1 MIVITQYFISCFSA
15 GLLEPDNIYTKYNI
29 FMDNPIYMITKLTGI
44 FLTIEFLFELD
55 DEFDLN
61 KFSKSIDK
69 VSNQLGISIKLINI
83 NDYSLLLNSEIYIC
97 INNKK
102 MLFKCSHKYYDT
114 ASVYAILNAIDNNYL
129 NLNTNET
136 IYLGDKFIEN
146 DFIFSSLLNNIIRSP
161 SNFELSDDLVL
172 FKNVTN
178 NNSIELINNIQ
189 DLFKEHNLLIIINT
203 RKNLNINVNTLGF
216 YSTAYFCKSDENDF
230 ISKIK
235 NIKNISEIP
244 NPSIKDVLFND
255 NVIFINSY
263 LKYKLPSFCVRTI
276 PSVSLPFQYPYIF
289 ITPKNKE
296 GISSI
301 YMNKKLY
308 NLYLYIKM
316 INVINTI
323 KNENQKI

>member
-1 MIVITQYFISCFSA
+1 M
-15 GLLEPDNIYTKYNI
+15 DNCIYT
-29 FMDNPIYMITKLTGI
+29 ITKLTGI
-44 FLTIEFLFELD
+44 LLTIEFLFELD

-61 KFSKSIDK
+61 KFSKCVDK
-69 VSNQLGISIKLINI
+69 VSNELGISIKLINI
-83 NDYSLLLNSEIYIC
+83 NNYSLLLNTEIYIC

-102 MLFKCSHKYYDT
+102 MLLKCSHKYYDA
-114 ASVYAILNAIDNNYL
+114 ASIYTILNAIDNNYL

-161 SNFELSDDLVL
+161 SNFEISDNLVL
-172 FKNVTN
+172 FKNVKS
-178 NNSIELINNIQ
+178 NNSIELINNIR

-244 NPSIKDVLFND
+244 NPSIRDIFND

-263 LKYKLPSFCVRTI
+263 LKYKLPSFCVRAI
-276 PSVSLPFQYPYIF
+276 PSVCLPFQYPYIF

-308 NLYLYIKM
+308 NLYLYRKM
-316 INVINTI
+316 INI
-323 KNENQKI
+323 KNKIKNDQQKYRFEMRQI